1 MLDLDREKKV
11 ENSVILYVV
20 YFLFDKNIVVECFV
34 PNLRKILKISPNTN
48 QSEVFLCTVR
58 CELSSQK

>member
-1 MLDLDREKKV
+1 MGSNGWIFGHDELRCWTWIEKKKV

-34 PNLRKILKISPNTN
+34 LNKN
-48 QSEVFLCTVR
+48 
-58 CELSSQK
+58 